1 MKIARVIAQTV
12 YQFDPNLKLMGL
24 AGSLML
30 RIAEEEKL
38 QTISEVLPIDIIC
51 LMGSLVPRSQP
62 NAMVESDK
70 EAIQQVLQMVTKGQV
85 NAIDGSLVPVKAES
99 ICLHGDNQ
107 HSLQFAKRIVEELEK
122 IISK

>member
-1 MKIARVIAQTV
+1 MP
-12 YQFDPNLKLMGL
+12 D
-24 AGSLML
+24 
-30 RIAEEEKL
+30 
-38 QTISEVLPIDIIC
+38 
-51 LMGSLVPRSQP
+51 GSLVPRSQP

-107 HSLQFAKRIVEELEK
+107 HSLHFAKRIVEELEK
-122 IISK
+122 NHIKITA